1 MNTRRKKKG
10 TFLIS
15 KKLRNVP
22 FISGFSLIELLVAIG
37 IIAILLAILLPV
49 LSSARREGRRAA
61 CLASLGQWSAS
72 FQVYLNDNRGRQPPR
87 GDVQSIS
94 PTNGSPLVWFEL
106 LANPREFSRR
116 LFCPEATDDSN
127 GIPASS
133 FNAWGPD
140 AFWNPGGNVRGPYYG
155 SYGFNAWLY
164 DDPTS
169 ALPGWIHLPSKDS
182 ANIPLIFDC
191 ARLEIYVFDT
201 DAPLGFASK
210 ATGSGGWLQLAA
222 VERHRGA
229 PNVGFADGHAETV
242 PLPRLWKLKWSQTFV
257 PQEVK
262 LKN

>member
-1 MNTRRKKKG
+1 MSADR
-10 TFLIS
+10 S
-15 KKLRNVP
+15 KR
-22 FISGFSLIELLVAIG
+22 GFSLIELLVAIG

-61 CLASLGQWSAS
+61 CLANLQQWSAS

-87 GDVQSIS
+87 GDVHNIS
-94 PTNGSPLVWFEL
+94 PTNGSPLMWFEMFGGIGDV
-106 LANPREFSRR
+106 RRR

-140 AFWNPGGNVRGPYYG
+140 AFWDAGGKVRGPYYG

-164 DDPTS
+164 EDPTS
-169 ALPGWIHLPSKDS
+169 ATAGPIHLPSKDS

-191 ARLEIYVFDT
+191 ARVEVYTFDT
-201 DAPLGFASK
+201 DAPLRFASK
-210 ATGSGGWLQLAA
+210 ATGSSGWLQLVA
-222 VERHRGA
+222 VERHGGA
-229 PNVGFADGHAETV
+229 PNVSFADGHAETM

-262 LKN
+262 IKN